1 MKALKIKKF
10 FEFTLGLLR
19 EIIGAIYE
27 AAERFLR
34 DADGTIILT
43 RKVFFSLPQIVKYRK
58 QIYQEMLNIGYN
70 SAFLVFITITFLGII
85 LVLESYYHVTL
96 VIADVSLMP
105 GFVARM
111 IIREGGSTITA
122 LIVICRIC
130 PGITSSIALKKET
143 EQLDAYKMIGI
154 DIIEFIVLPIVVA
167 TFLTLI
173 ILSLLSTVTGLFV
186 SMITCYTHLGISAQ
200 NLWHALEFFIT
211 KADIISSFVKVL
223 VYGMFIPIVASYCG
237 LSCGS
242 GATEIGKAT
251 TKSIVEAGVL
261 VITLDLVLTWLF
273 RFFQ

>member
-1 MKALKIKKF
+1 
-10 FEFTLGLLR
+10 
-19 EIIGAIYE
+19 
-27 AAERFLR
+27 
-34 DADGTIILT
+34 
-43 RKVFFSLPQIVKYRK
+43 
-58 QIYQEMLNIGYN
+58 
-70 SAFLVFITITFLGII
+70 
-85 LVLESYYHVTL
+85 
-96 VIADVSLMP
+96 
-105 GFVARM
+105 M

-154 DIIEFIVLPIVVA
+154 DIVEFIILPIVVA

-173 ILSLLSTVTGLFV
+173 LLSLLSTITALFV

-211 KADIISSFVKVL
+211 KADIISSLVKVI
-223 VYGMFIPIVASYCG
+223 VYGTFIPVVAAYSG

-251 TKSIVEAGVL
+251 TKSIVEAGVM
-261 VITLDLVLTWLF
+261 VITFDLVLTWLF